1 MTGVLRG
8 ETQLAE
14 IDKSQIIRDRL
25 KQAQSSP
32 LKVYRSM
39 TVGERGWGS
48 LLGYELRTMLLGGLG
63 GGLGFLLRKK
73 LYRSMFGRAGGG
85 LIIGRDVT
93 LRHPHRMSLGDGV
106 TIDDLCVLDARG
118 GEDGLV
124 LDDNVIINRNCMV
137 LAKAGSLKLGPNTSI
152 GSNCVM
158 VSMSGLETG
167 SSVLI
172 AGGCYFSA
180 GAYHTG
186 DADDAFMDQGAYSKG
201 PIVIEDN
208 AWIGTGAIIL
218 DNVRVGR
225 NAVVGAG
232 AVVTKDVPARSIVAG
247 VPARVVKEL
256 D

>member
-1 MTGVLRG
+1 MQVG
-8 ETQLAE
+8 E
-14 IDKSQIIRDRL
+14 IDKSQLIRGQL
-25 KQAQSSP
+25 TQAQSSP
-32 LKVYRSM
+32 LQVYRSL
-39 TVGERGWGS
+39 TVGERSWGA
-48 LLGYELRTMLLGGLG
+48 LANYELRTMLLSGLG

-73 LYRSMFGRAGGG
+73 LYRSLFGATGRGM
-85 LIIGRDVT
+85 IIGRNVT
-93 LRHPHRMSLGDGV
+93 IRHPHRISMGDGV

-118 GEDGLV
+118 GDDGIV
-124 LDDNVIINRNCMV
+124 LEDNVILNRNCMA
-137 LAKAGSLKLGPNTSI
+137 LAKAGSIKLGRNTSI

-158 VSMSGLETG
+158 VSMSGLKMG
-167 SSVLI
+167 ASVLV

-180 GAYHTG
+180 GAYHTD

-201 PIVIEDN
+201 PIVIGDN

-218 DNVRVGR
+218 DNVHIGR

-232 AVVTKDVPARSIVAG
+232 AVVTKDVPARAVVAG